1 MEVGEIYYGHLSSMD
16 PPKNKFFVLAG
27 IELNQNIVLLAIVGS
42 ELEMAAIKSRDLRN
56 MMVGMD
62 VSDYAYLRHTS
73 KLNCSKVVNKELT
86 EVQSHVNS
94 GQFTKKG
101 TLRTIHKKKMIEF
114 LLKSPRVSPAY
125 KDIIKGGTPTLIEFK

>member
-1 MEVGEIYYGHLSSMD
+1 LEVGEIYYGHLSSMD

-56 MMVGMD
+56 MMVGME
-62 VSDYAYLRHTS
+62 VSVYAYLRHTS

-86 EVQSHVNS
+86 EVQGHVNS

-114 LLKSPRVSPAY
+114 LLKSARVSPAY